1 MSAKIFHTSRRD
13 ALLTTMGEYQDMIAA
28 VTAARKPTEEE

>member
-1 MSAKIFHTSRRD
+1 MTAKIFHTSQRD

-28 VTAARKPTEEE
+28 VTAARKRTEED